1 MPGVIEKIQYLLR
14 DPYVGLP
21 SEVTDLPS
29 TYPDKRYVVFF
40 TPRSGSTRLT
50 NLIRRAGGL
59 GRPDECFNPDIV
71 PALAKKLGADS
82 LETYTDRLLRARQDG
97 KIFGCEVTY
106 LQIMI
111 LFKSARRFRRAVNP
125 TDLIWLIRE
134 DLVAQSV
141 SASRMV
147 QTGVSQ
153 SVFSSPKELAQA
165 DKDFV
170 YDAPAI
176 RSAMLRMLVQEWR
189 TEAVLAQMPHKPLRL
204 SYELVNAFPP
214 QSVLTLIRDHLKTEP
229 KDDSRV
235 FSTHKKVSGTKSLEM
250 SERFRAEHAG
260 FVAWVDRRRA
270 KRIAALD
277 EARAALSELQSAS

>member
-1 MPGVIEKIQYLLR
+1 MIEKIQYLLR

-21 SEVTDLPS
+21 SEVTDLS
-29 TYPDKRYVVFF
+29 SVFPDKRYVIFF

-50 NLIRRAGGL
+50 DFITRAGGL
-59 GRPDECFNPDIV
+59 GHPDECFNPDIV
-71 PALAKKLGADS
+71 PQLAKQLGADS
-82 LETYTDRLLRARQDG
+82 LESYADRLLRARRDG
-97 KIFGCEVTY
+97 RVFGCEITY
-106 LQIMI
+106 LQMMIM
-111 LFKSARRFRRAVNP
+111 FKSSRRFRRALSP

-153 SVFSSPKELAQA
+153 SVFSSTKELAQA
-165 DKDFV
+165 DRDFV
-170 YDAPAI
+170 YDASAI

-189 TEAVLAQMPHKPLRL
+189 TEVVLAQMPHKPLRL
-204 SYELVNAFPP
+204 SYELVNAFSPR
-214 QSVLTLIRDHLKTEP
+214 SVLTLIRDHLETEP
-229 KDDSRV
+229 KDDSQV
-235 FSTHKKVSGTKSLEM
+235 FSTHQKVSGTKSLEM
-250 SERFRAEHAG
+250 AERFRAEHAG

-277 EARAALSELQSAS
+277 EARAALSEMRSAS